1 MNEIKILHLYPD
13 LLNLYGDKGNILALK
28 NRLLWREIPVSVKEF
43 KGNEELNLCD
53 TDILFLGGGTDKDE
67 QVVLNNLIKY
77 KDIIKAYV
85 EDGGV
90 MVATCGGFKLLGKY
104 CIKDGEKTEALGVL
118 DIFSEEKQERLISD
132 VVVDCEILNTQI
144 VGFENHSS
152 RISIGTLAPLG
163 TVKHGFGNDGSGVEG
178 AIYKNVIATN
188 LHGPVLPKNPE
199 LCDFILEKALS
210 RRNENG
216 TELLK
221 LDDTLE
227 LAAKDVI
234 INRFKD

>member
-77 KDIIKAYV
+77 KEIIKAYI

-90 MVATCGGFKLLGKY
+90 MIATCGGFKLLGKY

-118 DIFSEEKQERLISD
+118 DIFSEEKKERLISD

-152 RISIGTLAPLG
+152 RINIGALTPLG
-163 TVKHGFGNDGSGVEG
+163 TVKYGFGNDGSGVEG

-199 LCDFILEKALS
+199 LCDFILEKALN

>member
-28 NRLLWREIPVSVKEF
+28 NRLLWRKIPVSVKEF

-90 MVATCGGFKLLGKY
+90 MIATCGGFKLLGKY

-118 DIFSEEKQERLISD
+118 DIFSEEKKERLISD

-152 RISIGTLAPLG
+152 RINIGALAPLG

-199 LCDFILEKALS
+199 LCDFILEKALN